1 MTKIKKKLIITISI
15 LVTLLMIGCSN
26 KLTNPALE
34 GFYQSKMK
42 NGYSIQ
48 FSFQSDDNTFVS
60 YINNIEINKG
70 EYEPL
75 GYGKYVLKGVREEL
89 KIELEKDDSFN
100 LPMEKLIEKLNEGRP
115 IQMKNLS
122 KTPTYFEQVFSDED
136 KKAVENLLK

>member
-15 LVTLLMIGCSN
+15 LVTLLIVGCSH
-26 KLTNPALE
+26 KLTNPTLE
-34 GFYQSKMK
+34 GFYQSEMK

-75 GYGKYVLKGVREEL
+75 GYGKYMLKGDREEL

-100 LPMEKLIEKLNEGRP
+100 LPMEKLNEGNP

-136 KKAVENLLK
+136 KKAIENLLK